1 MAAISKR
8 ATGYQAQIRRR
19 GYPTVSKMFA
29 TRRDAEAWARLQES
43 EMDRGVYLDRT
54 EAERTTLS
62 DLLERYLSE
71 VTPLK
76 KSALSETTR
85 IKRLLREEDLCCYKL
100 TALTPRLLA
109 DYRDRRLG
117 EVSGSSTNRELSLIS
132 HVLNTAIREWEF
144 PIANPVRVI
153 RKAKENPGRERRLT
167 ADEEARLLAQLE
179 CSSRTQRGMFGSGGM
194 QNPWVKPIVLFALE
208 TGMRRGEILSLTWS
222 NVDLSKRVA
231 RLVDTKNGEGRSV
244 PLTLKAKALLEFLPR
259 SNDGRVFATTA
270 EAVKLAFA
278 RAVARAQVTDLHFH
292 DLRHE
297 AVSRLFEKGLN
308 VMEVSSISGHKTLQ
322 MLKRYTHLGRH
333 TLLDKLDSASPVVG
347 G

>member
-29 TRRDAEAWARLQES
+29 SRRDAEAWARLQES

-54 EAERTTLS
+54 EAERTTLC

-109 DYRDRRLG
+109 EYRDRRLG
-117 EVSGSSTNRELSLIS
+117 EVSGSSVNRELSLLS
-132 HVLNTAIREWEF
+132 HVLNTATREWEL
-144 PIANPVRVI
+144 PISNPVKMI
-153 RKAKENPGRERRLT
+153 RKAKENRGRERRLSQ
-167 ADEEARLLAQLE
+167 AEEVRLLAQLE
-179 CSSRTQRGMFGSGGM
+179 LSSRTERGTFKAGGT
-194 QNPWVKPIVLFALE
+194 QNPWVKAVVIFAIE
-208 TGMRRGEILSLTWS
+208 TGMRRGEILALTWS
-222 NVDLSKRVA
+222 NVDLDKRIA

-244 PLTLKAKALLEFLPR
+244 PLTLKAKALLESLPE
-259 SNDGRVFATTA
+259 SIDGRVFATTA
-270 EAVKLAFA
+270 EGVKQAFA
-278 RAVARAQVTDLHFH
+278 RAVGRAQIADLRFH

-297 AVSRLFEKGLN
+297 AISRLFEKGLGM
-308 VMEVSSISGHKTLQ
+308 MEVALISGHKTLQ
-322 MLKRYTHLGRH
+322 MLKRYAHLDPLS
-333 TLLDKLDSASPVVG
+333 LLQRIG
-347 G
+347 